1 MPDVPDM
8 EGGVEDVHLLEL
20 VDLRLRVA
28 QPAIEAPVAV
38 LGVEQLPLVLRVLAP
53 VTLLVPLQTRLFLE
67 LCGNAMLMAHL
78 CSGVLC

>member
-67 LCGNAMLMAHL
+67 LCGNAKLMAHL
-78 CSGVLC
+78 CSGVL